1 MSYYAFRLIL
11 FVNLVLNGNAEI
23 EILAQGIDS
32 LGNDDIAIVFY
43 VTVKNICKDD
53 LELSINMLQ
62 CCESVN
68 PDEVDCTSMTLIG
81 GDMGILPSMY
91 VKNLTLI
98 YPNIY
103 LLNRRGVCSV
113 NVIYCNQLKKR
124 EISTDIHFDSIKACP
139 GKHRQSY
146 CETIDLN
153 FNQNCNPVDCLM
165 KYSGAISYF
174 NPECK
179 RCQKVPI
186 CNSKTERC
194 FPDVAYSPYN
204 NECGDLNIPISKRDL
219 ERIENTDNTQV
230 SMVNAICHYGKVSEN
245 GECFCHDGWVSMYEP
260 GVAQHHLCNVQIGDW
275 NCVNRSRIRITAILI
290 AIFAVTVV
298 SKVLLLMCVM
308 TWCYKHFRQSG
319 KACVKDLNP
328 ESTSIVLC
336 EELEAFEKCLCCE
349 TDENH
354 ENPRKSKTLHSQ
366 TVNVSYFPC
375 SPSVFSSMRT
385 STDST
390 KYSIKSGPSRD
401 LSNTSSSAVI
411 SFPDG
416 QSSQDSDSNEIL
428 FCEDETSNDI
438 AYGVYCGVNPELNE
452 LGTELEEEDQFVKDN
467 KSDDIVNG

>member
-1 MSYYAFRLIL
+1 MRRLDPLI
-11 FVNLVLNGNAEI
+11 G
-23 EILAQGIDS
+23 
-32 LGNDDIAIVFY
+32 
-43 VTVKNICKDD
+43 D
-53 LELSINMLQ
+53 LEQAEGNLQSFVMTPLLCQQYYQIVTLMPFKCNDSSVRWEDWLLVSGQGDRVHGRRSLAAVRYIEEMLAIN
-62 CCESVN
+62 VV
-68 PDEVDCTSMTLIG
+68 PYIDFIGDEFTFMHDNARPHI
-81 GDMGILPSMY
+81 
-91 VKNLTLI
+91 
-98 YPNIY
+98 
-103 LLNRRGVCSV
+103 
-113 NVIYCNQLKKR
+113 
-124 EISTDIHFDSIKACP
+124 A
-139 GKHRQSY
+139 
-146 CETIDLN
+146 
-153 FNQNCNPVDCLM
+153 
-165 KYSGAISYF
+165 
-174 NPECK
+174 
-179 RCQKVPI
+179 
-186 CNSKTERC
+186 
-194 FPDVAYSPYN
+194 
-204 NECGDLNIPISKRDL
+204 
-219 ERIENTDNTQV
+219 RIVQDYIAEV
-230 SMVNAICHYGKVSEN
+230 G
-245 GECFCHDGWVSMYEP
+245 MYEP

>member
-1 MSYYAFRLIL
+1 M
-11 FVNLVLNGNAEI
+11 
-23 EILAQGIDS
+23 
-32 LGNDDIAIVFY
+32 
-43 VTVKNICKDD
+43 
-53 LELSINMLQ
+53 
-62 CCESVN
+62 
-68 PDEVDCTSMTLIG
+68 
-81 GDMGILPSMY
+81 
-91 VKNLTLI
+91 
-98 YPNIY
+98 PNRM
-103 LLNRRGVCSV
+103 RR
-113 NVIYCNQLKKR
+113 
-124 EISTDIHFDSIKACP
+124 
-139 GKHRQSY
+139 
-146 CETIDLN
+146 
-153 FNQNCNPVDCLM
+153 
-165 KYSGAISYF
+165 
-174 NPECK
+174 
-179 RCQKVPI
+179 
-186 CNSKTERC
+186 
-194 FPDVAYSPYN
+194 
-204 NECGDLNIPISKRDL
+204 
-219 ERIENTDNTQV
+219 
-230 SMVNAICHYGKVSEN
+230 
-245 GECFCHDGWVSMYEP
+245 SMYEP

-366 TVNVSYFPC
+366 TVNHENVHRFNK
-375 SPSVFSSMRT
+375 VFN
-385 STDST
+385 
-390 KYSIKSGPSRD
+390 KKWAEQG
-401 LSNTSSSAVI
+401 SNSAVI